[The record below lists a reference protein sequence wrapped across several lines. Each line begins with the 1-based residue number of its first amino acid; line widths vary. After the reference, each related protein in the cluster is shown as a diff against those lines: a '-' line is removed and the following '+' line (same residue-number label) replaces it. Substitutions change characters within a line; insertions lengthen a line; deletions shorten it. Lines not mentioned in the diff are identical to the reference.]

1 MMKKIVLMFVALALL
16 VPAAA
21 AIADEAQVNR
31 YVELLRQDIRD
42 QKEAIIREVIVFK
55 EGEGDKAA
63 AFWNVYRD
71 YQKDLKK
78 VTDGRLAL
86 IKDYAVN
93 YEKMT
98 DKKAA
103 ELAKKVL
110 ANDKDALKLKE
121 KYYGKFV
128 KAMGASAANRFF
140 QVENTLN
147 SLILLRI
154 NTELPLFPQ
163 RVPAK

>member
-1 MMKKIVLMFVALALL
+1 MRKWVVLLVMVSLL

-21 AIADEAQVNR
+21 AVADEAQVNR
-31 YVELLRQDIRD
+31 YVEMLRQDIRD
-42 QKEAIIREVIVFK
+42 QKEDIIREVIVFK

-78 VTDGRLAL
+78 VTDVRIAL
-86 IKDYAVN
+86 IKDYAVS
-93 YEKMT
+93 YDKMT
-98 DKKAA
+98 DAKAK

-110 ANDKDALKLKE
+110 ANDKAALKLKE
-121 KYYGKFV
+121 KYYEKFM

-147 SLILLRI
+147 NLIMLRI

>member
-1 MMKKIVLMFVALALL
+1 MKRIVLLFVALVLL
-16 VPAAA
+16 IPAAA

-31 YVELLRQDIRD
+31 YMEMLRQDIRD
-42 QKEAIIREVIVFK
+42 HKEAIIREAIVFK

-78 VTDGRLAL
+78 VTDGRIEI

-98 DKKAA
+98 DKKAEEIA
-103 ELAKKVL
+103 RKVL
-110 ANDKDALKLKE
+110 ENDKAALKMKE
-121 KYYGKFV
+121 KYYKKFV

-163 RVPAK
+163 HAPKK

>member
-1 MMKKIVLMFVALALL
+1 MKRIVLLFVALAVLI
-16 VPAAA
+16 PAAA

-31 YVELLRQDIRD
+31 YIEMLRQDIRD

-71 YQKDLKK
+71 YQNELKK

-98 DKKAA
+98 DKKAE
-103 ELAKKVL
+103 ELARKVL
-110 ANDKDALKLKE
+110 ANDKAAFKLKE
-121 KYYGKFV
+121 KYYGKFM
-128 KAMGASAANRFF
+128 KAVGASAANRFF

-163 RVPAK
+163 RAPKK

>member
-1 MMKKIVLMFVALALL
+1 MKRWIVLFVMLSLL
-16 VPAAA
+16 IPAAA

-31 YVELLRQDIRD
+31 YMEMLRQDIRD
-42 QKEAIIREVIVFK
+42 QKEAIIREAIVFK
-55 EGEGDKAA
+55 EGEGEKAA

-71 YQKDLKK
+71 YQKELKK
-78 VTDGRLAL
+78 IVDARIEI

-103 ELAKKVL
+103 EIANKVFK
-110 ANDKDALKLKE
+110 NDEAALKLKK
-121 KYYGKFV
+121 KYYEKFM

-147 SLILLRI
+147 NLILLRI

>member
-1 MMKKIVLMFVALALL
+1 MKKIVLLFVVLSVLI
-16 VPAAA
+16 PAAA
-21 AIADEAQVNR
+21 AMADEAQVNR

-42 QKEAIIREVIVFK
+42 SKESIIREVIVFK
-55 EGEGDKAA
+55 EGEGEKAA

-71 YQKDLKK
+71 YQNDLKK
-78 VTDGRLAL
+78 VTDIRLAL

-93 YEKMT
+93 FDKMT
-98 DKKAA
+98 DKKA
-103 ELAKKVL
+103 EEIAKKVL
-110 ANDKDALKLKE
+110 DNDKAALKLKD
-121 KYYGKFV
+121 KYYKKFV

-147 SLILLRI
+147 SLIMLRI

>member
-1 MMKKIVLMFVALALL
+1 MKKIVLLFVALALL
-16 VPAAA
+16 IPAAA
-21 AIADEAQVNR
+21 ALADEAQVNR
-31 YVELLRQDIRD
+31 YVEMLRQDIRD
-42 QKEAIIREVIVFK
+42 QKEAIIREAIVFK

-63 AFWNVYRD
+63 AFWNTYRE
-71 YQKDLKK
+71 YQNDLKK
-78 VTDGRLAL
+78 ITDVRLAL

-93 YEKMT
+93 YDKMT
-98 DKKAA
+98 DKKAE

-110 ANDKDALKLKE
+110 ENDKASLKLKE
-121 KYYGKFV
+121 KYYKKFM

-147 SLILLRI
+147 MLIMLRI

>member
-1 MMKKIVLMFVALALL
+1 MRKWIVMLVMLSLL
-16 VPAAA
+16 IPAAA

-31 YVELLRQDIRD
+31 YVEMLRQDIRD
-42 QKEAIIREVIVFK
+42 QKEAIIREAITFK

-63 AFWNVYRD
+63 AFWNTYRD
-71 YQKDLKK
+71 YQNDLKK
-78 VTDGRLAL
+78 VTDARLAL
-86 IKDYAVN
+86 IKDYAIN
-93 YEKMT
+93 YDKMT
-98 DKKAA
+98 DKKAE

-110 ANDKDALKLKE
+110 ENDKASLKLRE
-121 KYYGKFV
+121 KYYKKFM

-147 SLILLRI
+147 MLIMLRI

>member
-1 MMKKIVLMFVALALL
+1 MKKWIVLFVMFSLL

-31 YVELLRQDIRD
+31 YVEMLRQDIRD
-42 QKEAIIREVIVFK
+42 QKEDIIREVIVFK

-78 VTDGRLAL
+78 VTDVRLAL
-86 IKDYAVN
+86 IKDYAAS
-93 YEKMT
+93 YDKMT
-98 DKKAA
+98 DAKAK
-103 ELAKKVL
+103 ELSKKVL
-110 ANDKDALKLKE
+110 ANDKASLKLKE
-121 KYYGKFV
+121 KYYGNFM

-147 SLILLRI
+147 SLIMLRI

>member
-1 MMKKIVLMFVALALL
+1 MRKWIVLFVMFSLL
-16 VPAAA
+16 IPAAA
-21 AIADEAQVNR
+21 ALADEAQVNR
-31 YVELLRQDIRD
+31 YVEMLRQDIRD

-55 EGEGDKAA
+55 DGEGDKAA
-63 AFWNVYRD
+63 AFWNTYRD

-78 VTDGRLAL
+78 ITDVRIAI
-86 IKDYAVN
+86 IKDYAVSFD
-93 YEKMT
+93 KMT
-98 DKKAA
+98 DAKAK
-103 ELAKKVL
+103 ELAKRVL
-110 ANDKDALKLKE
+110 ANDKALLKLKE
-121 KYYGKFV
+121 NYYNKFV

-147 SLILLRI
+147 SIILLQI

>member
-1 MMKKIVLMFVALALL
+1 MKKWVVLFVMFSLL
-16 VPAAA
+16 IPAAV

-31 YVELLRQDIRD
+31 YVEMMRQDIRD
-42 QKEAIIREVIVFK
+42 QKEDIIREVIVFK

-63 AFWNVYRD
+63 AFWNIYRD

-78 VTDGRLAL
+78 ITDVRIAI
-86 IKDYAVN
+86 IKDYAVSFD
-93 YEKMT
+93 KMT
-98 DKKAA
+98 DAKAK
-103 ELAKKVL
+103 ELAKQVL
-110 ANDKDALKLKE
+110 ANDKAALKLKE
-121 KYYGKFV
+121 KYYGKFMKV
-128 KAMGASAANRFF
+128 MGASAANRFF

-147 SLILLRI
+147 SLILLQI

>member
-1 MMKKIVLMFVALALL
+1 MRKWVVLFVMFSLL

-31 YVELLRQDIRD
+31 YVEMLRQDIRD
-42 QKEAIIREVIVFK
+42 QKEDIIREVIVFK

-78 VTDGRLAL
+78 VTDVQIAL
-86 IKDYAVN
+86 IKDYAVS
-93 YEKMT
+93 YDKMT
-98 DKKAA
+98 DAKAK

-110 ANDKDALKLKE
+110 ANDKAALKLKE
-121 KYYGKFV
+121 KYYEKFM

-147 SLILLRI
+147 SLIMLRI

>member
-1 MMKKIVLMFVALALL
+1 MRKWIVLFVMLSLL
-16 VPAAA
+16 IPAAA

-31 YVELLRQDIRD
+31 YVEMLRQDIRD
-42 QKEAIIREVIVFK
+42 QKEAIIREAIVFK
-55 EGEGDKAA
+55 EGEGEKAA

-71 YQKDLKK
+71 YQNDLKK
-78 VTDGRLAL
+78 VTDVRLAL
-86 IKDYAVN
+86 IKDYAIN
-93 YEKMT
+93 YDKMT
-98 DKKAA
+98 DKKAE

-110 ANDKDALKLKE
+110 ENDKAALKLKD
-121 KYYGKFV
+121 KYYKKFM
-128 KAMGASAANRFF
+128 KAMGASGANRFF

-147 SLILLRI
+147 MLIMLRI

>member
-1 MMKKIVLMFVALALL
+1 MKKWVVLFVMFSLL
-16 VPAAA
+16 IPAAA

-31 YVELLRQDIRD
+31 YVEMMRQDIRD
-42 QKEAIIREVIVFK
+42 QKEDIIREVIVFK

-78 VTDGRLAL
+78 VTDVRIAI
-86 IKDYAVN
+86 IKDYAVSFDT
-93 YEKMT
+93 MT
-98 DKKAA
+98 DAKAK
-103 ELAKKVL
+103 ELAKQVL
-110 ANDKDALKLKE
+110 ANDKAALKLKE
-121 KYYGKFV
+121 KYYGKFMKV
-128 KAMGASAANRFF
+128 MGASAANRFF